1 MGVGLLCQYA
11 GASVLA
17 ALGPVFL
24 ALEATNCSLTR
35 HWTPLVCVV
44 QPGRDCA
51 DSRLDYMLVLEA
63 MSYVWREVDPKAAV
77 GGFAMLRFFGDRDVM
92 KLRKT

>member
-35 HWTPLVCVV
+35 HWTQLVCVV
-44 QPGRDCA
+44 QPGRDFA
-51 DSRLDYMLVLEA
+51 DSRLDCMLVSEA

-77 GGFAMLRFFGDRDVM
+77 GGSATLRFFGNKNVM
-92 KLRKT
+92 ELRKR